1 MTTELFTT
9 DILDVDQF
17 WEDELMNVNK
27 DFLFG
32 CATGRWDQWLGGGDK
47 TGEYKERKGIVPMH
61 AYSIMEAREV
71 KGERLVRIRYECKQL
86 TKSWSNNNDIS
97 Q

>member
-9 DILDVDQF
+9 DILDHDQF
-17 WEDELMNVNK
+17 WKDELMHVNK

-32 CATGRWDQWLGGGDK
+32 CATGVFDRWLGGGDK
-47 TGEYKERKGIVPMH
+47 TGEYNERKGVVPMH

-71 KGERLVRIRYECKQL
+71 KDQRLVRVRY
-86 TKSWSNNNDIS
+86 
-97 Q
+97 